1 MLKTKN
7 LIIVKDLNHEIQG
20 EMLLE
25 KVNLVINSQDRIGL
39 IGQNGS
45 GKSTVLKLLAKIIA
59 YQDGVIQSG
68 GNAEYVPQIDTI
80 SFATGLKVKDYVIE
94 NKTEWVAASLFLSS
108 IFKSYNFNV
117 DTEMNYLSGGE
128 LSKLNIAIAFSKKP
142 QVVLLDEPTNHLDI
156 LSKKRLAEFLKNNQT
171 AFVLVS
177 HDVQFLESVT
187 NRIWS
192 IEKNTVKEYGGGY
205 EVYLEQ
211 KTQEQ
216 DAIERQLSATK
227 KEFKKIKK
235 SVQIEHVRAE
245 RSAGQ
250 SKKIARDGGMSRM
263 EMGTF
268 KMIASDTAGKN
279 KKKLD
284 DLRDETAEKLESLKI
299 KLRKKAKLA
308 FGDDS
313 KNQQETLLRV
323 RDGVL
328 QISGKEMCKHIDFSL
343 KEGERIAITGN
354 NGTGKTSLIN
364 ALIADNQTE
373 QQSSDIKISGSVYKK
388 SELKSI
394 YLSQHYEII
403 SPSETVI
410 QNMAKYSQSV
420 NYEDQRKQLGRLLLK
435 DDKYTNRLARNLS
448 GGELARLAFAMVL
461 SSGANL
467 IILDEPTN
475 NLDIETI
482 NDISNSLADFSG
494 AIITISHNVD
504 FLAKIGVSAT
514 YCIAHGEFLKLNS
527 SPAQPKDFID
537 EITALN

>member
-7 LIIVKDLNHEIQG
+7 LIVVKDLNHEIQG
-20 EMLLE
+20 EILLE
-25 KVNLVINSQDRIGL
+25 KVNLVVNNQDHIGL
-39 IGQNGS
+39 IGPNGS
-45 GKSTVLKLLAKIIA
+45 GKSTILKLLAGLIPT
-59 YQDGVIQSG
+59 QDGVIQTTG
-68 GNAEYVPQIDTI
+68 KVEYVPQIDI
-80 SFATGLKVKDYVIE
+80 KK
-94 NKTEWVAASLFLSS
+94 
-108 IFKSYNFNV
+108 
-117 DTEMNYLSGGE
+117 MNGLSGGE
-128 LSKLNIAIAFSKKP
+128 LSKLNITTAFSKKP
-142 QVVLLDEPTNHLDI
+142 EVVLLDEPTNHLDI
-156 LSKKRLAEFLKNNQT
+156 LSKKRLAEFLKDNQT

-177 HDVQFLESVT
+177 HDVQFLSSVT

-192 IEKNTVKEYGGGY
+192 IENKTIKEYGGGH

-211 KTQEQ
+211 KAQEQ
-216 DAIERQLSATK
+216 GAIEKQLSATK

-235 SVQIEHVRAE
+235 SMQIEHVRAE
-245 RSAGQ
+245 RSLSM
-250 SKKIARDGGMSRM
+250 SKKLIGDRSFSRM
-263 EMGTF
+263 QMGGA

-284 DLRDETAEKLESLKI
+284 DLRDETSEKLESLKV
-299 KLRKKAKLA
+299 KPRKKARLA
-308 FGDDS
+308 LGEDS

-328 QISGKEMCKHIDFSL
+328 EIFGKKMCEHIDFSI

-364 ALIADNQTE
+364 VLIDDNRID

-388 SELKSI
+388 PELKSI

-403 SPSETVI
+403 SPNETVI

-448 GGELARLAFAMVL
+448 GGELARLAFAMIL

-467 IILDEPTN
+467 IVLDEPTN

-482 NDISNSLADFSG
+482 NDISESLSDFSG
-494 AIITISHNVD
+494 AIITVSHNVD
-504 FLAKIGVSAT
+504 FLAKIGVNTS
-514 YCIAHGEFLKLNS
+514 YCITHGDFLKLNS
-527 SPAQPKDFID
+527 NPAQSKEFVE
-537 EITALN
+537 EITKLS